1 MTTTAPFSVLDRMRL
16 LSAFQS
22 LGGAYGDPQ
31 RETAEAVITDMLDA
45 GLPAGVSLPPTWNL
59 DRYLEWHADD
69 FSTEHLDQVARG
81 LAMQIRDAVQSEEG
95 RAPFG
100 GGCRA
105 FYSIPAWAA
114 RGEDTHGGAV
124 LVVVHD
130 GGDLSLSQGH
140 PETRAKVCEVLAISG
155 YQLEAVSHWYSV
167 VVRDRPRGDGEGI
180 QLVADLTL
188 DPLADL
194 LGDLMDADC
203 NCFAPGRCEHAA
215 QSAAEKAGGWIER
228 FEVFERESAESE
240 STDIGEVWEL
250 LRSARGILDTA
261 RGVML

>member
-1 MTTTAPFSVLDRMRL
+1 MTTTTTLSILDRMRL

-22 LGGAYGDPQ
+22 LGGAYGGPQ
-31 RETAEAVITDMLDA
+31 REMAEAVITDLLDV
-45 GLPAGVSLPPTWNL
+45 GVPSGVSLPPTWTL

-69 FSTEHLDQVARG
+69 FATEHLDQVARG

-95 RAPFG
+95 RPAFG

-105 FYSIPAWAA
+105 FYTAHAWRA
-114 RGEDTHGGAV
+114 RGEAAHGGV

-130 GGDLSLSQGH
+130 GGDLSLAQGH
-140 PETRAKVCEVLAISG
+140 PATRAKVCAVLARSG

-167 VVRDRPRGDGEGI
+167 VVKDRPRGDGEGVD
-180 QLVADLTL
+180 LVAELTQV
-188 DPLADL
+188 PP
-194 LGDLMDADC
+194 GDLMGELMGGECD
-203 NCFAPGRCEHAA
+203 CFAPGRCEHAA
-215 QSAAEKAGGWIER
+215 QGAAENAGTWIAR
-228 FEVFERESAESE
+228 FEVFERKAAESE

-250 LRSARGILDTA
+250 LRRARDILDTA